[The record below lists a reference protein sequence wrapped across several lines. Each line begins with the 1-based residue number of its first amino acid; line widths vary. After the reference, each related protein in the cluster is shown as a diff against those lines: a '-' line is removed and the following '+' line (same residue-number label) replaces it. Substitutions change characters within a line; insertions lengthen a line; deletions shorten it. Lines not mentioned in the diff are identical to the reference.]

1 MTTSI
6 SGTSGITFPNAS
18 TSTVGGLGD
27 GQTYQDVSASRS
39 SGTTYTNSTGK
50 PIFVFIYVTNNVT
63 TTVVVGGTT
72 IRNASA
78 TSTNQFSFIVPNGQ
92 TYTVTFSAGAGTILW
107 TELR

>member
-27 GQTYQDVSASRS
+27 GQTYQDLSASRS

-50 PIFVFIYVTNNVT
+50 PIFVFIYVQNNVT
-63 TTVVVGGTT
+63 TTIVVGGVT

-78 TSTNQFSFIVPNGQ
+78 VSTNQFSFIVPNSQ
-92 TYTVTFSAGAGTILW
+92 AYTVTFSAGAGTVLW